1 LLQPNL
7 PFIIFLKKGDPGG
20 VQFVIGA
27 QPDSMIMLEVP
38 LQTVWYRGSI
48 TSEIIGPATHWT
60 NLHWGQHALEAG
72 LTEDSSSV
80 SILGLNQLTS
90 NWDTLVSG
98 IQTNTPDY
106 SLSTINATLYPYL
119 KLNVYLEDL
128 PLRSPP
134 QMNKWQIYFDEAP
147 ECALNAS
154 RLYSFYKNPI
164 SEGDTIKLSIA
175 VDNIA
180 NLPMDSLGMSFFM
193 YDRNRARHDIKNY
206 KMDSLRVG
214 QSLTASVTID
224 STFGSYGEN
233 SLWVEANP
241 YGSMHQIEQQHFNN
255 IAEVKFNVNRD
266 VINPILDVTFDAIHI
281 LDGDIVS
288 GKPHIIIQLH
298 DENKFLALDDTSDF
312 RVYLKSPSQNAKKQ
326 LNFSEEFYSARL
338 AFTPAQLPKN
348 SAKIEF
354 DPILL
359 EDGIYSLEVEAAD
372 KSKNESGTFNYRIT
386 FEVINKST
394 ITEVLNYPNPFSTST
409 KFVFVLTGN
418 EVPDHMKIRIMTVSG
433 KVVREIMK
441 NELGNIHIG
450 RNITDYAWDG
460 RDEFGDQLANGV
472 YLYKVYT
479 DFSNGNDIEHRSTE
493 ADSFFKKG
501 WGKMYLM
508 R

>member
-1 LLQPNL
+1 MITLQTT
-7 PFIIFLKKGDPGG
+7 
-20 VQFVIGA
+20 
-27 QPDSMIMLEVP
+27 
-38 LQTVWYRGSI
+38 LQTVWYQGNI

-60 NLHWGQHALEAG
+60 NLHWGQHPLETG
-72 LTEDSSSV
+72 VSEDSTSV
-80 SILGLNQLTS
+80 SVLGLNQLTS
-90 NWDTLVSG
+90 DWDTLVAG

-106 SLSTINATLYPYL
+106 SLTNINAALYPYL

-128 PLRSPP
+128 PLRTPP
-134 QMNKWQIYFDEAP
+134 QMDRWQIYYDEAP

-154 RLYSFYKNPI
+154 RQYSFYKNPI
-164 SEGDTIKLSIA
+164 AEGDTIKLSIA
-175 VDNIA
+175 VDNIGDI
-180 NLPMDSLGMSFFM
+180 PMDSLAMSFFM

-214 QSLTASVTID
+214 QSLTASVAID
-224 STFGSYGEN
+224 STFGLYGDN

-241 YGSMHQIEQQHFNN
+241 YGSMHQLEQQHFNN

-288 GKPHIIIQLH
+288 GKPHIVIQLH
-298 DENKFLALDDTSDF
+298 DENKFLALDDTTDF
-312 RVYLKSPSQNAKKQ
+312 RVYLKSPSQNAKQQ
-326 LNFSEEFYSARL
+326 LNFSEMFYNAHLS
-338 AFTPAQLPKN
+338 FTPAQLPKN

-354 DPILL
+354 DPILA

-372 KSKNESGTFNYRIT
+372 KSKNESGSFNYRIT

-433 KVVREIMK
+433 KVVREIMR

-460 RDEFGDQLANGV
+460 RDEFGDRLANGV

-479 DFSNGNDIEHRSTE
+479 DFSNGTDIEHRGTE
-493 ADSFFKKG
+493 ADPFFKKG